1 MWRKKGSRCVR
12 RGLTS
17 SYLTNLELLILT
29 PRPPPQPGTRV
40 IVHLENVP
48 RRVLEERNPLFALTL
63 FGLFKHE
70 HKYSIM
76 HFTVQRN
83 TENSDAVR
91 SKDPLVLQQGFRRFA
106 INPIFSQHTMRNGGK
121 GANNVHKFER
131 YLRHGIN
138 ASVAT
143 AYLPITFGNNS
154 PSLLLRVP
162 TTSADAPNASPDQHI
177 HLIGTGSLLSSDP
190 TRITAKRIILTGHP
204 FKVHKKTAT
213 IRYLFFNRADVE
225 YFKPVQLRTK
235 GGRIGHI
242 REPLGTHGYFK
253 VRLFVASPL
262 LFSVGGG
269 SEPLPY
275 TANAFLLATV
285 LMMTLIQPATRPAL
299 TARSLSSTR
308 SA

>member
-1 MWRKKGSRCVR
+1 M
-12 RGLTS
+12 
-17 SYLTNLELLILT
+17 
-29 PRPPPQPGTRV
+29 

-143 AYLPITFGNNS
+143 AYLPITFGTNS

-253 VRLFVASPL
+253 VRFFSFGPL
-262 LFSVGGG
+262 WRMLS
-269 SEPLPY
+269 SLLPY
-275 TANAFLLATV
+275 
-285 LMMTLIQPATRPAL
+285 
-299 TARSLSSTR
+299 
-308 SA
+308 

>member
-1 MWRKKGSRCVR
+1 
-12 RGLTS
+12 
-17 SYLTNLELLILT
+17 
-29 PRPPPQPGTRV
+29 
-40 IVHLENVP
+40 
-48 RRVLEERNPLFALTL
+48 
-63 FGLFKHE
+63 
-70 HKYSIM
+70 
-76 HFTVQRN
+76 
-83 TENSDAVR
+83 
-91 SKDPLVLQQGFRRFA
+91 
-106 INPIFSQHTMRNGGK
+106 MRNGGK

-162 TTSADAPNASPDQHI
+162 TTSADAPHASPDQHI

-253 VRLFVASPL
+253 VSRRPLFGRNGRKASSPL
-262 LFSVGGG
+262 QVS
-269 SEPLPY
+269 
-275 TANAFLLATV
+275 LLTLVSHTDDELDLRATGR
-285 LMMTLIQPATRPAL
+285 L
-299 TARSLSSTR
+299 
-308 SA
+308 

>member
-1 MWRKKGSRCVR
+1 M
-12 RGLTS
+12 LD
-17 SYLTNLELLILT
+17 
-29 PRPPPQPGTRV
+29 
-40 IVHLENVP
+40 
-48 RRVLEERNPLFALTL
+48 ERNPLFALTL

-143 AYLPITFGNNS
+143 AYLPITFGNS

-162 TTSADAPNASPDQHI
+162 TTSADAEHASPDQGI
-177 HLIGTGSLLSSDP
+177 HLIGTGALLSSDP

-213 IRYLFFNRADVE
+213 IRYMFFNRPDVE

-235 GGRIGHI
+235 GGRVGHI
-242 REPLGTHGYFK
+242 REALGTHGYFK
-253 VRLFVASPL
+253 VGPDGTWTL
-262 LFSVGGG
+262 LQ
-269 SEPLPY
+269 Y
-275 TANAFLLATV
+275 H
-285 LMMTLIQPATRPAL
+285 
-299 TARSLSSTR
+299 
-308 SA
+308 